1 MSTILRVISPF
12 FFISPPLKYATKGE
26 LMQTQPAKPNL
37 TLLLILALLVIF
49 CPMAIDI
56 YLPAFP
62 TIAEQFAVSE
72 QQVQQSVAIFML
84 TVGLG
89 QLIAG
94 PLADKFGRKPVAV
107 IGISLYAGSALLAY
121 YAPSFNILLL
131 ARALQGLGACA
142 TFVVAFAIVRDKY
155 GAQRSGQMI
164 TYLNGIICFIPAL
177 APILGAWLT
186 VQFGWRM
193 NFLFL
198 TFFAIFGLVIT
209 LLFFKETRPAD
220 SYYQGHILDLRR
232 FMPIISTPI
241 FLFNSLLCMVAMS
254 AILVYVTLAPGWLI
268 THLGGTVADFTF
280 WFTLNAVCSIV
291 ASFIAPM
298 YIKNNSQRALRL
310 GVGLLIF
317 SGLLMLAL
325 STIQTALALMLPMLI
340 AALGF
345 ALSLGSA
352 AGMALSRF
360 AKQAGTASAILGA
373 MQMSGASILVFATQ
387 FLGLTTPWLIAFHLL
402 LLLPLWLILI
412 SKKGHALHPTQG

>member
-1 MSTILRVISPF
+1 
-12 FFISPPLKYATKGE
+12 
-26 LMQTQPAKPNL
+26 MQTQPAKPNL
-37 TLLLILALLVIF
+37 ILLLILALLVIF

-62 TIAEQFAVSE
+62 TIATQFNVTE
-72 QQVQQSVAIFML
+72 QQVQQTVAIFML

-107 IGISLYAGSALLAY
+107 VGVSLYAGSALLAY
-121 YAPSFNILLL
+121 MAPSFAVLMFS
-131 ARALQGLGACA
+131 RALQGLGACA

-155 GAQRSGQMI
+155 GSERSGQMI
-164 TYLNGIICFIPAL
+164 TYLNGIVCFIPAL

-193 NFLFL
+193 NFMFL
-198 TFFAIFGLVIT
+198 TLFALAGLVIT
-209 LLFFKETRPAD
+209 LTLFRETRPAD
-220 SYYQGHILDLRR
+220 SHYQGHILDLRR
-232 FMPIISTPI
+232 FVPILKTPI

-254 AILVYVTLAPGWLI
+254 AILVYVTLAPGWII

-280 WFTLNAVCSIV
+280 WFTLNAVLSIV
-291 ASFIAPM
+291 ASFITPI
-298 YIKNNSQRALRL
+298 YIKRNSQKALRV
-310 GVGLLIF
+310 GVTVLVA
-317 SGLLMLAL
+317 SGILMIAL
-325 STIQTALALMLPMLI
+325 SHIESAIALMLPILI

-360 AKQAGTASAILGA
+360 PKQAGTASALIGA
-373 MQMSGASILVFATQ
+373 MQMSGASVLVFLTQ
-387 FLGLTTPWLIAFHLL
+387 YLGLSTPWLIAFHLL
-402 LLLPLWLILI
+402 LLAPLWLILM
-412 SKKGHALHPTQG
+412 SKKAHTLHPVNT

>member
-1 MSTILRVISPF
+1 
-12 FFISPPLKYATKGE
+12 
-26 LMQTQPAKPNL
+26 MQTQPAKPNL
-37 TLLLILALLVIF
+37 ILLLILALLVIF

-62 TIAEQFAVSE
+62 TIATQFNVTE
-72 QQVQQSVAIFML
+72 QQVQQTVAIFML

-107 IGISLYAGSALLAY
+107 VGVSLYAGSALLAY
-121 YAPSFNILLL
+121 MAPSFAVLML

-155 GAQRSGQMI
+155 GSERSGQMI
-164 TYLNGIICFIPAL
+164 TYLNGIVCFIPAL

-193 NFLFL
+193 NFMFL
-198 TFFAIFGLVIT
+198 TLFALAGLVIT
-209 LLFFKETRPAD
+209 LTLFRETRPAD
-220 SYYQGHILDLRR
+220 SHYQGHILDLRR
-232 FMPIISTPI
+232 FVPILKTPI

-254 AILVYVTLAPGWLI
+254 AILVYVTLAPGWII

-280 WFTLNAVCSIV
+280 WFTLNAVLSIV
-291 ASFIAPM
+291 ASFITPI
-298 YIKNNSQRALRL
+298 YIKRNSQKALRV
-310 GVGLLIF
+310 GVTVLVA
-317 SGLLMLAL
+317 SGILMIAL
-325 STIQTALALMLPMLI
+325 SHIESAIALMLPILI

-360 AKQAGTASAILGA
+360 PKQAGTASALIGA
-373 MQMSGASILVFATQ
+373 MQMSGASVLVFLTQ
-387 FLGLTTPWLIAFHLL
+387 YLGLSTPWLIAFHLL
-402 LLLPLWLILI
+402 LLAPLWLILM
-412 SKKGHALHPTQG
+412 SKKAHTLHPVNT